1 MSFYDWLVT
10 EKNMSNRA
18 AKDVLSRCK
27 RVCSLLNIQEI
38 NKDSLNELLSNERF
52 RSCSMFI
59 KSQLKRA
66 IVLALE
72 FGGCNE

>member
-38 NKDSLNELLSNERF
+38 NNDSLNELLSNENF
-52 RSCSMFI
+52 CSCSMFI

-66 IVLALE
+66 VALALE
-72 FGGCNE
+72 FGGHNE